1 LSEWIEGL
9 TKSFELTTTVMSLTR
24 VALLVAGYTASITMG
39 LGTKMLREA
48 RFQVSKLIGSVPRS
62 MAQRHTASSS
72 KIDMP

>member
-1 LSEWIEGL
+1 
-9 TKSFELTTTVMSLTR
+9 
-24 VALLVAGYTASITMG
+24 MG
-39 LGTKMLREA
+39 RGTKMLREA